1 MFTPLELRNRYFQKL
16 KNTQSNEIS
25 GIFSGFNDLDSITN
39 GFQPSDLILI
49 GGLAGMGKTAFA
61 LSLIANLTQKKQIP
75 TGFISLELS
84 SELIMM
90 KMITQITSISLN
102 KLKECNL
109 NTIEMERIYEE
120 TKVLE
125 KSPLFI
131 IDYPILTFED
141 IRNQALELVSNH
153 KIKILIIEE
162 LHLIATSEKEKIG
175 KVLNKVEITDITAQL
190 KELAKELEIPIVVF
204 VNMKNE
210 KPWKRP
216 NWFRPMLSDLRKL
229 GAIELYADLILFLYR
244 PEYFKMDEWDDEI
257 RSSTAG
263 EAEIIVA
270 KNRHRKLANVRVK
283 FCSKKGFF
291 EN

>member
-1 MFTPLELRNRYFQKL
+1 MFTPLELRNRFLQKL

-39 GFQPSDLILI
+39 GFQPADLILI
-49 GGLAGMGKTAFA
+49 GGLPGIGKTAFA
-61 LSLIANLTQKKQIP
+61 LSLIANLTQKRQIP

-84 SELIMM
+84 SELVMM

-125 KSPLFI
+125 NSPLFI

-229 GAIELYADLILFLYR
+229 GAIELYADLVFFLYR